1 MTFSK
6 SDENVEKIV
15 GILKNGGVAVIP
27 TDTVYGFSGIVDLK
41 GKQQYKTDSLIRKI
55 KGRDENKP
63 LIQLIS
69 KPEDIK
75 LYTDEEIPCN
85 ILEHWPGPLTV
96 IVPVKKDSPLAEIV
110 PTVAFRCPGDKWLRT
125 IIEKCGAPLF
135 STSVNRS
142 GCPVLETI
150 GEIKSEFES
159 EVQVIVDD
167 GDKKGSLPSTLMLL
181 ENNGYKVLRQG
192 AVKI

>member
-85 ILEHWPGPLTV
+85 ILEH
-96 IVPVKKDSPLAEIV
+96 
-110 PTVAFRCPGDKWLRT
+110 
-125 IIEKCGAPLF
+125 
-135 STSVNRS
+135 
-142 GCPVLETI
+142 
-150 GEIKSEFES
+150 
-159 EVQVIVDD
+159 
-167 GDKKGSLPSTLMLL
+167 
-181 ENNGYKVLRQG
+181 
-192 AVKI
+192 